1 MNENGCVGLSTLMGL
16 QWPHKIPSCVPTE
29 KGGAPESRP
38 KSGVREAK
46 RTMLGEAQ
54 RLNLRGE
61 IKIAHMWTK
70 EERKCCASKQMPAQ

>member
-1 MNENGCVGLSTLMGL
+1 MIGFPSLSCTGQEARAMNENGCVGLSTLMGL

-54 RLNLRGE
+54 RLELKG
-61 IKIAHMWTK
+61 
-70 EERKCCASKQMPAQ
+70 